1 MSEEK
6 SPPAEFANAPLPE
19 NTDQPGLYLYGI
31 VRARGWRGLERRNR
45 ELQRVRYRD
54 IEALVRPV
62 PYALPDIDTG
72 IKQHQQV
79 AESVM
84 RRMTILPAPFGVVFK
99 DRRAVIR
106 LLQQQYLVIDEG
118 LSLLDGHWEL
128 RLHISSNATGAGH
141 VEALSDEAMQV
152 YAELRR
158 YARAAVPFVQEEDRL
173 ASAAFLVERTSWV
186 EFIER
191 IEDFGVQ
198 HKALTFDVTG
208 PWPAY
213 DFVRIVT

>member
-1 MSEEK
+1 
-6 SPPAEFANAPLPE
+6 
-19 NTDQPGLYLYGI
+19 
-31 VRARGWRGLERRNR
+31 
-45 ELQRVRYRD
+45 VRYRD

-62 PYALPDIDTG
+62 PYEVPDIEKG
-72 IKQHQQV
+72 VQHHQQV
-79 AESVM
+79 AEGVM
-84 RRMTILPAPFGVVFK
+84 RRTTILPAPFGMVFK
-99 DRRAVIR
+99 DRRSLIKLMQA
-106 LLQQQYLVIDEG
+106 QYLVIDEG

-128 RLHISSNATGAGH
+128 RLHITPAAPPPAGQET
-141 VEALSDEAMQV
+141 VLSDEAMEV
-152 YAELRR
+152 YSELRR
-158 YARAAVPFVQEEDRL
+158 YARAAVPFVKDDDKL

-191 IEDFGVQ
+191 IEDYGAN